1 VSQEWTIEAI
11 VAATFPL
18 LVVLTVLELWGGL
31 VLDGSKA
38 VLTRYPSLL
47 TLVPGIIAVAGNLG
61 SVLASRLSTAFH
73 LGTLSFDPADD
84 ALVGNAAATFALA
97 GTLFPAVGAGAW
109 LARYALGDAALSLVT
124 VVFVATASGLLLA
137 VVAVAIAT
145 TATYAAFRLRLDPDD
160 VVVPVVTTT
169 CDVLGVVVFLLVV
182 GATV

>member
-1 VSQEWTIEAI
+1 VTQEWTIEAI

-18 LVVLTVLELWGGL
+18 LVVLTVVELWGGL
-31 VLDGSKA
+31 VLNAGQA

-73 LGTLSFDPADD
+73 LGTLSFDPNDD
-84 ALVGNAAATFALA
+84 DLAGNALATFALA
-97 GTLFPAVGAGAW
+97 ATLFPAVGAGAW
-109 LARYALGDAALSLVT
+109 VARVALGDVELALGT
-124 VVFVATASGLLLA
+124 VVFIAAASGVLLA
-137 VVAVAIAT
+137 FVAVAIAV
-145 TATYAAFRLRLDPDD
+145 TATYAAYQFQLDPDD
-160 VVVPVVTTT
+160 VVIPVVTTT

>member
-1 VSQEWTIEAI
+1 MGQAWTVRGI

-31 VLDGSKA
+31 VLNAGQA
-38 VLTRYPSLL
+38 VLTQYPSLL

-73 LGTLSFDPADD
+73 LGTLSFDPTDD
-84 ALVGNAAATFALA
+84 HLAGNALATFGLA
-97 GTLFPAVGAGAW
+97 ATLFPAVGAGAW
-109 LARYALGDAALSLVT
+109 VARYALGDAALSLVT
-124 VVFVATASGLLLA
+124 VVFIAAASGVLLA
-137 VVAVAIAT
+137 VVAVAIAI
-145 TATYAAFRLRLDPDD
+145 TATYAAYQFQLDPDD

-182 GATV
+182 EATV

>member
-1 VSQEWTIEAI
+1 VPEEWSVRGI

-18 LVVLTVLELWGGL
+18 LAVLTVVELWGGL
-31 VLDGSKA
+31 VLDGSRA
-38 VLTRYPSLL
+38 VLTQYPTLL

-73 LGTLSFDPADD
+73 LGTLAFAPTDD
-84 ALVGNAAATFALA
+84 ELAGNAAATLALA
-97 GTLFPAVGAGAW
+97 ATLFPAVGAGAW
-109 LARYALGDAALSLVT
+109 VARYALGDVALGLGT
-124 VVFVATASGLLLA
+124 VVFIAAASGLLLA
-137 VVAVAIAT
+137 VVAVAIAAS
-145 TATYAAFRLRLDPDD
+145 ATYAAFQLQLDPDD